1 LGKSDD
7 RAGKYVA
14 SLRPIRDKIE
24 RLVRELIDDL
34 RFPCR
39 S

>member
-7 RAGKYVA
+7 PAGKDVA

-34 RFPCR
+34 RISCR